1 MHPYDIVRERFA
13 FPFELRPLQVDIV
26 NDLCQYP
33 RAGYYC
39 EAGCVDSDTEYLSPT
54 GWIKISEY
62 AGGEVLQY
70 TLATGETEFVTPIQ
84 YIKAPCK
91 QMTRI
96 KTKYGV
102 DQLLSDDHRMLA
114 FRGNQLDKGPV
125 VFNPG
130 YLMEKHDRF
139 HSGDRARRPE
149 PDGVSISHV
158 GLPSVFFGP
167 ERAGV
172 NLTDDQLRLQ
182 VAVIADGHF
191 GGPTDRCVVRIK
203 KARKVGRLRRLLEAA
218 GVEYVERDQNTPT
231 AKGFSVFTF
240 SAPLRLKEF
249 DARFWAASRHQM
261 SILAAEIPMWDG
273 TMLGGNRGVSFTSTS
288 RASADFA
295 QYVFCSQ
302 GVMAGLWEDPRT
314 EKYRGGQCLT
324 VTARGGSKNTARGLR
339 HILNKLEPTMWT
351 EPSTDGFKYC
361 FTVPSS
367 FLVLRRNGC
376 VFITGNSGKTSMATH
391 QALYYRDLHG
401 VRQWL
406 IVMPPI
412 LLEQWDRWLR
422 SVTDLSTGK
431 PLTTTVYAG
440 TPAQRKALSLNN
452 DFVLTSYGLLKNDF
466 ESLHAHFEDRALGVI
481 ADEATA
487 IKNTASDT
495 HKAVALIAEN
505 RPFLPLTGTPINKPG
520 DAFAYIKLIAPGVYR
535 NRRQFDRLHVAETD
549 DYGNVE
555 KWCNLDVLAE
565 NMKIHSG
572 RLLLRDARKDM
583 PEPLLTPRP
592 YKLDPAHMKLYRRI
606 AEERLVE
613 FEGGKEIDA
622 ISASA
627 LRSALQQVVI
637 NWAEF
642 DDNTARRPA
651 IMDMIEEVLEE
662 IGERKL
668 VIAAHFI
675 RTNRYLHKALA
686 KYDAVAVYG
695 EVAKADKQKAI
706 RRFIEDSQCRVILV
720 QPSSAGFGVDGLQH
734 VCSDMLVVEAPTT
747 PTPFQQVVARLDR
760 DGQKEPVHVRVAIAS
775 GTVQVGMF
783 KSLLNND
790 ELANQVQGGYKTLR
804 SSIYGGE

>member
-1 MHPYDIVRERFA
+1 MTPYETVRERYA
-13 FPFELRPLQVDIV
+13 FPFELRPLQIDIV

-54 GWIKISEY
+54 GWVKISEY
-62 AGGEVLQY
+62 TGGAVLQY
-70 TLATGETEFVTPIQ
+70 TLATGETEFVTPLR
-84 YIKAPCK
+84 YIKAPCE

-102 DQLLSDDHRMLA
+102 DQLLSEDHRMLA
-114 FRGNQLDKGPV
+114 FRGNQIDKGPV

-130 YLMEKHDRF
+130 YLKEKHDRF
-139 HSGDRARRPE
+139 HSGDRTRRPE
-149 PDGVSISHV
+149 PDGVSITHT

-167 ERAGV
+167 ERPGV
-172 NLTDDQLRLQ
+172 DLTDAQLRLQ

-191 GGPTDRCVVRIK
+191 GNATDRCVVRVK
-203 KARKVGRLRRLLEAA
+203 RARKVGRLRHLLEDA
-218 GVEYVERDQNTPT
+218 GVAYVERDQNTPT

-249 DARFWAASRHQM
+249 DARFWNASRHQM

-273 TMLGGNRGVSFTSTS
+273 TMLRGNRGVSFTSTI
-288 RASADFA
+288 RASADFV

-302 GVMAGLWEDPRT
+302 GVMAGLVEDPRA
-314 EKYRGGQCLT
+314 EKYKGGECFT

-339 HILNKLEPTMWT
+339 HILNKLEPTLWT

-376 VFITGNSGKTSMATH
+376 VFVTGNSGKTSMATH
-391 QALYYRDLHG
+391 QALYYRDKHD

-406 IVMPPI
+406 ILMPPI

-422 SVTDLSTGK
+422 SVTDLNTGK
-431 PLTTTVYAG
+431 PLTTTVYSG
-440 TPAQRKALSLNN
+440 TPTQRKALGLNN
-452 DFVLTSYGLLKNDF
+452 DFILTSYGLLKNDF
-466 ESLHAHFEDRALGVI
+466 ERIHAHFEHRPLGVM

-505 RPFLPLTGTPINKPG
+505 RAFLPLTGTPINKPG
-520 DAFAYIKLIAPGVYR
+520 DAFAYIKLIVPGVYR
-535 NRRQFDRLHVAETD
+535 NRRQFDRLHVAEED
-549 DYGNVE
+549 DYGNAL
-555 KWCNLDVLAE
+555 KWCNLDVLAK

-583 PEPLLTPRP
+583 PEPLFTPRP
-592 YKLDPAHMKLYRRI
+592 YRLDPAHMKLYRRI

-613 FEGGKEIDA
+613 FGNGKEIDA

-627 LRSALQQVVI
+627 LRSALQQIIV
-637 NWAEF
+637 NWGEF
-642 DDNTARRPA
+642 DDGSDRRSA
-651 IMDMIEEVLEE
+651 IMDMIEEVLGE

-675 RTNRYLHKALA
+675 RTNRYLHKSLA
-686 KYDAVAVYG
+686 CYGAVAVYG
-695 EVAKADKQKAI
+695 EISKPDKQSAI
-706 RRFIEDSQCRVILV
+706 RRFINDPACRVILL
-720 QPSSAGFGVDGLQH
+720 QPSSAGFGVDGLQQ

-760 DGQKEPVHVRVAIAS
+760 DGQTDPVHVRVAIAQ

-783 KSLLNND
+783 KNLLDND
-790 ELANQVQGGYKTLR
+790 ELANSVQGGYKSLR
-804 SSIYGGE
+804 SSVYGDE